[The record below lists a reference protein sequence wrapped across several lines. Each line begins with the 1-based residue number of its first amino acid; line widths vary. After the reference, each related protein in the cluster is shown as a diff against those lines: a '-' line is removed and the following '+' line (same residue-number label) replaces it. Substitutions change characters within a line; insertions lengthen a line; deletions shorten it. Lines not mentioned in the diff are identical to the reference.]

1 MTYDQLAKKLAIA
14 SDGFSGAAIAG
25 VARAAASRALERAV
39 SSQFSIGEHN
49 NGSDDDD
56 NDTTIPPSTI
66 MDDCLVTQDDFY
78 QAINDVR
85 ESMGT
90 HDHTEDYSSFDEDS
104 STNSSNTNTT
114 NDTTSSDEL
123 LDGKHVNGV
132 IIDEVVKDGSII

>member
-39 SSQFSIGEHN
+39 SSQFSIDEHN

-66 MDDCLVTQDDFY
+66 MDCLVTQDDFY

-90 HDHTEDYSSFDEDS
+90 HDHTEDYSSFDDDS

>member
-39 SSQFSIGEHN
+39 SSQFSIDEHN
-49 NGSDDDD
+49 NGSDDD

-66 MDDCLVTQDDFY
+66 MDCLVTQDDFY

-90 HDHTEDYSSFDEDS
+90 HDHTEDYSSFDDDS
-104 STNSSNTNTT
+104 STKSSKANST

-123 LDGKHVNGV
+123 LDGKHVNGI